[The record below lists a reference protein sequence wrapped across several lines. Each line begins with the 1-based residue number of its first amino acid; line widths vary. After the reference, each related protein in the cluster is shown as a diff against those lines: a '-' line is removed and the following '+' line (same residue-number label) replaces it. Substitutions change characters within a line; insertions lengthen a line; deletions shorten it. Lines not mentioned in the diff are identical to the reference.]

1 MPIDFGSI
9 VPTKPV
15 YSAEMV
21 RVKVERRRRDLRNWV
36 AMVLWWVLIG
46 GSGLGEESDMNARI
60 FIWWEKHR
68 SR

>member
-1 MPIDFGSI
+1 M
-9 VPTKPV
+9 
-15 YSAEMV
+15 
-21 RVKVERRRRDLRNWV
+21 ERRRRDLRNWV